1 MHCTSGVI
9 ILQES
14 RAAAAEKRAAASAAA
29 ESAAAAKAA
38 QQDAD
43 YEVEMSGGYIVDD
56 SKYNSYTSVAIVCC
70 MYSGAH
76 RVLYVQRCGLCA
88 VCTAVRIVCCMYSG
102 ADCALYV
109 QQCAL
114 CADVQQ

>member
-1 MHCTSGVI
+1 MHHTQRYSGAI
-9 ILQES
+9 ILQEA

-56 SKYNSYTSVAIVCC
+56 SKYNRYSSVAILCC
-70 MYSGAH
+70 MYSSTD
-76 RVLYVQRCGLCA
+76 RVLYVQ
-88 VCTAVRIVCCMYSG
+88 
-102 ADCALYV
+102 
-109 QQCAL
+109 QC
-114 CADVQQ
+114 